1 MSEGLCSDAAQ
12 TLFVFPKP
20 VPVPTRLLVDRDGG
34 ASVVRCSPGLRHS
47 DPARGRIPYVQMID
61 VVFVSQV
68 FDVAL
73 EFVRRAMHH
82 I

>member
-20 VPVPTRLLVDRDGG
+20 VPAPTRLLVDRDGG
-34 ASVVRCSPGLRHS
+34 VSVVRCSPGLSHS
-47 DPARGRIPYVQMID
+47 DQAPGRIPYVQMID

-68 FDVAL
+68 FDVAP
-73 EFVRRAMHH
+73 EFVRRAMHQV
-82 I
+82 